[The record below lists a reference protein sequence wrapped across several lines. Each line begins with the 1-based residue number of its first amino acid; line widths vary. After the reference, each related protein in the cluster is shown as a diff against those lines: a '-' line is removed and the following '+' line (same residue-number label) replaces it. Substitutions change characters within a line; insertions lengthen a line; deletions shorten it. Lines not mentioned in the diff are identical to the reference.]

1 MESNFVGGRLPAL
14 GGLSQESVRSRWINL
29 ALIVVLVGGLSYS
42 GRAAAGTGPQVQLAA
57 SQSPLDFGD
66 VSTGTNKTKTI
77 TLTNSGSASIRLSRA
92 HVSGSSFKVSGLSLP
107 LTLGPKQNT
116 TFSVVFAPGRTGNIG
131 GSVSLV
137 SNDARYATTIVLSG
151 TGVQRHLWVNPSS
164 ASFGNVGLGTH
175 SAHTITLTNPGPASV
190 TVYRAYASGS
200 GFSMTGLRFPLKLGP
215 GQKTAFSVVFAPV
228 SKGSVTGRVFLVS
241 HALQS
246 TTTIPLTGT
255 GVQPLQSQL
264 SVIPPSASFGNVG
277 VGTRNTYAFTLT
289 NSGSASVTVS
299 QANVSGSGLSVGGL
313 SLPLT
318 LAPGQKTTF
327 SVVFAPATTGN
338 ITGSV
343 SLVSNAPNSPTTIAL
358 SGIGVQPLQPQLSVT
373 PPSASFGNVGV
384 GTRNTY
390 AFTLTN
396 SGSASVTVSQANVS
410 GSGLSVGG
418 LSLPLTLT
426 PGQKTTFSVVFAPAS
441 TGNITGSVS
450 LVSNALNSP
459 TTIALSGTA
468 VQPQLSVIPPS
479 ASFGNVGV
487 GTRNTYAFTLT
498 NSGSAS
504 VTVSQAN
511 VSGSGLSV
519 SGLSLPLTLT
529 PGQKTTFSVVFAP
542 ATTGNM
548 TGSVSLV
555 SNAPNSPTTIA
566 MTGTAVQP
574 QLSVVPPSA
583 SFGDVAVGTRNTQT
597 ITLINSGTGNMTI
610 SQATPSGNGFSMTG
624 LTVPLTLSAG
634 QRTSF
639 NVAFAPASAGSI
651 TGSLSLVSDAPK

>member
-1 MESNFVGGRLPAL
+1 MKLKFVGRLPAL
-14 GGLSQESVRSRWINL
+14 GGLSQKCVRSHWINL
-29 ALIVVLVGGLSYS
+29 ALTIALVGGLSYP

-116 TFSVVFAPGRTGNIG
+116 TFNVVFAPGRTGNIT

-151 TGVQRHLWVNPSS
+151 TGTGVQRYLWVNPSG

-175 SAHTITLTNPGPASV
+175 SAHAITLTNPGPASV
-190 TVYRAYASGS
+190 IVYRAYASGS

-215 GQKTAFSVVFAPV
+215 GQKTTFSVVFAPV
-228 SKGSVTGRVFLVS
+228 STRSVTGR
-241 HALQS
+241 
-246 TTTIPLTGT
+246 
-255 GVQPLQSQL
+255 
-264 SVIPPSASFGNVG
+264 
-277 VGTRNTYAFTLT
+277 
-289 NSGSASVTVS
+289 
-299 QANVSGSGLSVGGL
+299 
-313 SLPLT
+313 
-318 LAPGQKTTF
+318 
-327 SVVFAPATTGN
+327 
-338 ITGSV
+338 V
-343 SLVSNAPNSPTTIAL
+343 SLVSNALNSPTTIAL
-358 SGIGVQPLQPQLSVT
+358 SGIGVQPLQSQLSVT

-426 PGQKTTFSVVFAPAS
+426 PGQKTTFSVVFAPAT

-468 VQPQLSVIPPS
+468 VQPQLSV
-479 ASFGNVGV
+479 
-487 GTRNTYAFTLT
+487 
-498 NSGSAS
+498 
-504 VTVSQAN
+504 
-511 VSGSGLSV
+511 
-519 SGLSLPLTLT
+519 
-529 PGQKTTFSVVFAP
+529 
-542 ATTGNM
+542 
-548 TGSVSLV
+548 
-555 SNAPNSPTTIA
+555 
-566 MTGTAVQP
+566 
-574 QLSVVPPSA
+574 VPPSA
-583 SFGDVAVGTRNTQT
+583 SFGDVAVGTRNSQT
-597 ITLINSGTGNMTI
+597 ITLINSGTANLTI
-610 SQATPSGNGFSMTG
+610 SQAKPSGNGLSMTG

-639 NVAFAPASAGSI
+639 NVAFAPTSAGSI
-651 TGSLSLVSDAPK
+651 TGSLSLVSDAPNSPSTIALSGTGVTSTFLLTASPTSLSFGNVTVGSTSAPQTVTLTNSGNSSVSISQINVSGSGFSASGLTAPLTLAAGQTASFSVVFASTTAGTAIGNVSLVSNATNSPTIALSASGVQPIPLARTLSWNPSLSAVVSYNVYRGTQSGGSYQKLNSLPAPTTTYTDNSVLAGQTYFYVVTAVDSRNVQSVHSKGGSTTIPSP

>member
-14 GGLSQESVRSRWINL
+14 GGLSQESVHSRWINL

-57 SQSPLDFGD
+57 SQSPLDFGN

-116 TFSVVFAPGRTGNIG
+116 TFNVVFAPGRTGNIT

-151 TGVQRHLWVNPSS
+151 TGTGVQRHLWVNPTS

-215 GQKTAFSVVFAPV
+215 GQKTTFSVVFAPV
-228 SKGSVTGRVFLVS
+228 STGSVTGSVSLVS
-241 HALQS
+241 NALHS
-246 TTTIPLTGT
+246 PTTIALSGT
-255 GVQPLQSQL
+255 GVQPLRSQL
-264 SVIPPSASFGNVG
+264 SGVGPSASFGNVG
-277 VGTRNTYAFTLT
+277 VGNRNTYAFTLT

-299 QANVSGSGLSVGGL
+299 QAH
-313 SLPLT
+313 
-318 LAPGQKTTF
+318 
-327 SVVFAPATTGN
+327 
-338 ITGSV
+338 
-343 SLVSNAPNSPTTIAL
+343 
-358 SGIGVQPLQPQLSVT
+358 
-373 PPSASFGNVGV
+373 
-384 GTRNTY
+384 
-390 AFTLTN
+390 
-396 SGSASVTVSQANVS
+396 VS

-426 PGQKTTFSVVFAPAS
+426 PGQKTAFSVVFAPAS
-441 TGNITGSVS
+441 RGNITGSVS
-450 LVSNALNSP
+450 LVSNAMNSP
-459 TTIALSGTA
+459 TTIALSGIG
-468 VQPQLSVIPPS
+468 VQPL
-479 ASFGNVGV
+479 
-487 GTRNTYAFTLT
+487 
-498 NSGSAS
+498 
-504 VTVSQAN
+504 
-511 VSGSGLSV
+511 
-519 SGLSLPLTLT
+519 
-529 PGQKTTFSVVFAP
+529 
-542 ATTGNM
+542 
-548 TGSVSLV
+548 
-555 SNAPNSPTTIA
+555 
-566 MTGTAVQP
+566 QP

-583 SFGDVAVGTRNTQT
+583 SFGDVAVGTRNSQT
-597 ITLINSGTGNMTI
+597 ITLINSGTGNVTI

-639 NVAFAPASAGSI
+639 NAAFAPANAGSV
-651 TGSLSLVSDAPK
+651 TGSLSLVSDAPNSPSTVALSGTGVTSTFLLTASPASLSFGNVTAGSKSAPQTVTLTNSGNSSVSISQINVSGSGFSASGLTAPLTLAAGQTASFSVVFASTTAGAATGNVSLVSNATNSPTIALSASGVQPIPLARTLSWNPSPSGTVSYNVYRGTQSGGSYQKLNSSPVSTTTYTDNSVLAGQTYFYVVTAVDSRNMESVHSNEVSATIPSQ

>member
-14 GGLSQESVRSRWINL
+14 GGLSQESVRSRWKNL

-116 TFSVVFAPGRTGNIG
+116 TFNVVFAPGRTGNIT

-151 TGVQRHLWVNPSS
+151 TGVQRHLWVNPTS

-190 TVYRAYASGS
+190 IVYRAYASGS

-215 GQKTAFSVVFAPV
+215 GQKTTFSVVFAPV
-228 SKGSVTGRVFLVS
+228 STRSVTGR
-241 HALQS
+241 
-246 TTTIPLTGT
+246 
-255 GVQPLQSQL
+255 
-264 SVIPPSASFGNVG
+264 
-277 VGTRNTYAFTLT
+277 
-289 NSGSASVTVS
+289 
-299 QANVSGSGLSVGGL
+299 
-313 SLPLT
+313 
-318 LAPGQKTTF
+318 
-327 SVVFAPATTGN
+327 
-338 ITGSV
+338 V
-343 SLVSNAPNSPTTIAL
+343 SLVSNALNSPTTIAL
-358 SGIGVQPLQPQLSVT
+358 SGTGVQPLQPQLSVT

-396 SGSASVTVSQANVS
+396 SGSASVTVSQAHVS

-426 PGQKTTFSVVFAPAS
+426 PGQKSNFSVVFAPAS

-459 TTIALSGTA
+459 TTIALSGIG
-468 VQPQLSVIPPS
+468 VQPL
-479 ASFGNVGV
+479 
-487 GTRNTYAFTLT
+487 
-498 NSGSAS
+498 
-504 VTVSQAN
+504 
-511 VSGSGLSV
+511 
-519 SGLSLPLTLT
+519 
-529 PGQKTTFSVVFAP
+529 
-542 ATTGNM
+542 
-548 TGSVSLV
+548 
-555 SNAPNSPTTIA
+555 
-566 MTGTAVQP
+566 QP

-583 SFGDVAVGTRNTQT
+583 SFGDVAVGTRNSQT
-597 ITLINSGTGNMTI
+597 ITLINSGTANVTI

-639 NVAFAPASAGSI
+639 NAAFAPASAGSV
-651 TGSLSLVSDAPK
+651 TGSLSLVSDTPNSPSTIALSGTGVTSTFLLTASPTSLSFGNVTAGSKSAPQTVTLTNYGNSSVSISQINVSGSGFTASGLTAPLTLAAGQTASFSVVFASTTAGTAIGNVSLVSNATNSPTIALSASGVQPIPLARTLSWNPSLSAVVSYNVYRGTQSGGSYQKLNSLPAPTTTYTDNSVLAGQTYFYVVTAVDSRNVESVHSNEVSTTIPSQ

>member
-57 SQSPLDFGD
+57 SQSPLDFGN

-92 HVSGSSFKVSGLSLP
+92 HVS
-107 LTLGPKQNT
+107 
-116 TFSVVFAPGRTGNIG
+116 
-131 GSVSLV
+131 
-137 SNDARYATTIVLSG
+137 
-151 TGVQRHLWVNPSS
+151 VQRHLWVNPTS

-215 GQKTAFSVVFAPV
+215 GQKTTFSVVFAPV
-228 SKGSVTGRVFLVS
+228 STRSVTGRV
-241 HALQS
+241 
-246 TTTIPLTGT
+246 
-255 GVQPLQSQL
+255 
-264 SVIPPSASFGNVG
+264 
-277 VGTRNTYAFTLT
+277 
-289 NSGSASVTVS
+289 
-299 QANVSGSGLSVGGL
+299 
-313 SLPLT
+313 
-318 LAPGQKTTF
+318 
-327 SVVFAPATTGN
+327 SVVSKALT
-338 ITGSV
+338 
-343 SLVSNAPNSPTTIAL
+343 SPTTIAL
-358 SGIGVQPLQPQLSVT
+358 SGSGVQPLQPQLSVT

-410 GSGLSVGG
+410 GSGLSMGG

-459 TTIALSGTA
+459 TTVALSGIG
-468 VQPQLSVIPPS
+468 VQPL
-479 ASFGNVGV
+479 
-487 GTRNTYAFTLT
+487 
-498 NSGSAS
+498 
-504 VTVSQAN
+504 
-511 VSGSGLSV
+511 
-519 SGLSLPLTLT
+519 
-529 PGQKTTFSVVFAP
+529 
-542 ATTGNM
+542 
-548 TGSVSLV
+548 
-555 SNAPNSPTTIA
+555 
-566 MTGTAVQP
+566 QP

-583 SFGDVAVGTRNTQT
+583 SFGDVAVGTRNSQT
-597 ITLINSGTGNMTI
+597 ITLINSGTANVTI

-639 NVAFAPASAGSI
+639 NAAFAPASAGSV
-651 TGSLSLVSDAPK
+651 TGSLSLVSDAPNSPSTIALSGAGVTSTFLLTASPTGLSFGNVTVGSKSAPQTVTLTNPGNSSVSISQINVSGSGFSASGLTAPLTLAAGQTASFSVVFASTTAGTATGNVSLVSNATNSPTIALSASGVQPIPLARTLSWNPSPSAAVSYNVYRGTQSGGSYQKLNSSPVSTTTYTDNSVLAGQTYFYVVTAVDSRNVERVHSNEVSATIPSQ

>member
-1 MESNFVGGRLPAL
+1 MELKFVGRLAKSAL
-14 GGLSQESVRSRWINL
+14 GGLSQESVRSQWINL
-29 ALIVVLVGGLSYS
+29 ALTIVLVGGLSYP

-116 TFSVVFAPGRTGNIG
+116 TFSVVFAPGRTGNIT

-137 SNDARYATTIVLSG
+137 SNDACYSTTIVLSG
-151 TGVQRHLWVNPSS
+151 TGVQRHLVVNPTST
-164 ASFGNVGLGTH
+164 SFGNVGLGTH

-200 GFSMTGLRFPLKLGP
+200 GFSMTGLRFPLKRGP
-215 GQKTAFSVVFAPV
+215 GQKTTFSVAFAPV
-228 SKGSVTGRVFLVS
+228 SMGSVTGGVSLVS
-241 HALQS
+241 NAVHS
-246 TTTIPLTGT
+246 PTTIALTGT
-255 GVQPLQSQL
+255 GVQPLQS
-264 SVIPPSASFGNVG
+264 
-277 VGTRNTYAFTLT
+277 
-289 NSGSASVTVS
+289 
-299 QANVSGSGLSVGGL
+299 
-313 SLPLT
+313 
-318 LAPGQKTTF
+318 
-327 SVVFAPATTGN
+327 
-338 ITGSV
+338 
-343 SLVSNAPNSPTTIAL
+343 
-358 SGIGVQPLQPQLSVT
+358 QLSVT

-384 GTRNTY
+384 GARNTY
-390 AFTLTN
+390 AFTMTN
-396 SGSASVTVSQANVS
+396 SGRASVTVSQVHVS

-441 TGNITGSVS
+441 TGNMTGSVS
-450 LVSNALNSP
+450 LVSNAPNSP

-468 VQPQLSVIPPS
+468 VQPQISVIPPS

-542 ATTGNM
+542 ATTGNI
-548 TGSVSLV
+548 TGSVLLV

-566 MTGTAVQP
+566 LSGTAVQP

-583 SFGDVAVGTRNTQT
+583 SFGDVAVGTRNSQT
-597 ITLINSGTGNMTI
+597 ITLINSGTGNLTI

-639 NVAFAPASAGSI
+639 NAAFAPASAGSI
-651 TGSLSLVSDAPK
+651 TGSLSLVSDAP

>member
-66 VSTGTNKTKTI
+66 VSTGTNTTKTI

-92 HVSGSSFKVSGLSLP
+92 HVSGSSLKVSGLSLP

-116 TFSVVFAPGRTGNIG
+116 TFNVVFAPGRTGNIT

-200 GFSMTGLRFPLKLGP
+200 GFSMTGLRFPLKL
-215 GQKTAFSVVFAPV
+215 
-228 SKGSVTGRVFLVS
+228 R
-241 HALQS
+241 
-246 TTTIPLTGT
+246 
-255 GVQPLQSQL
+255 
-264 SVIPPSASFGNVG
+264 
-277 VGTRNTYAFTLT
+277 
-289 NSGSASVTVS
+289 
-299 QANVSGSGLSVGGL
+299 
-313 SLPLT
+313 
-318 LAPGQKTTF
+318 PGQKTTF
-327 SVVFAPATTGN
+327 SVAFAPVSTRSVTGR
-338 ITGSV
+338 V
-343 SLVSNAPNSPTTIAL
+343 SQVNNAPNSPTTIAL
-358 SGIGVQPLQPQLSVT
+358 SGTGVQPLQPQISVT

-459 TTIALSGTA
+459 TMIALSGIG
-468 VQPQLSVIPPS
+468 VQPLQS
-479 ASFGNVGV
+479 
-487 GTRNTYAFTLT
+487 
-498 NSGSAS
+498 
-504 VTVSQAN
+504 
-511 VSGSGLSV
+511 
-519 SGLSLPLTLT
+519 
-529 PGQKTTFSVVFAP
+529 
-542 ATTGNM
+542 
-548 TGSVSLV
+548 
-555 SNAPNSPTTIA
+555 
-566 MTGTAVQP
+566 

-583 SFGDVAVGTRNTQT
+583 SFGDVAGGPRNTQT
-597 ITLINSGTGNMTI
+597 ITLINSGTGNVTI

-639 NVAFAPASAGSI
+639 NVAFAPTSAGSI
-651 TGSLSLVSDAPK
+651 TGSLSLVSDAPNSHSTIALSGTGVTSTFLLTASPTSLSFGNVTVGSNSTPQTVTLTNPGNSSVSISQINVSGRGFSASGLTAPLTLAAGQTASFSVVFASTTAGTATGNVSLVSNATNSPTIALSASGAQPIPLARTLSWNPSPSETVSYNVYRGTQSGGPYQKLNSSPVSTTTYTDNSVLAGQTYFYLVTAVDSRNMESVHSNEVSATIPSQ

>member
-1 MESNFVGGRLPAL
+1 MESNFVGGRLPTL

-29 ALIVVLVGGLSYS
+29 ALILVLVGGLSYS

-57 SQSPLDFGD
+57 SQSPLDFGN

-116 TFSVVFAPGRTGNIG
+116 TFNVVFAPGRTGNIT

-151 TGVQRHLWVNPSS
+151 TGVQRYLWVNPSG

-175 SAHTITLTNPGPASV
+175 SAHAITLTNPGPASV
-190 TVYRAYASGS
+190 IVYRAYASGS

-215 GQKTAFSVVFAPV
+215 GQKTTFSVVFAPV
-228 SKGSVTGRVFLVS
+228 STRSVTGR
-241 HALQS
+241 
-246 TTTIPLTGT
+246 
-255 GVQPLQSQL
+255 
-264 SVIPPSASFGNVG
+264 
-277 VGTRNTYAFTLT
+277 
-289 NSGSASVTVS
+289 
-299 QANVSGSGLSVGGL
+299 
-313 SLPLT
+313 
-318 LAPGQKTTF
+318 
-327 SVVFAPATTGN
+327 
-338 ITGSV
+338 V
-343 SLVSNAPNSPTTIAL
+343 SLVSNALNSPTTIAL
-358 SGIGVQPLQPQLSVT
+358 SGTGVQPLQPQLSVI

-450 LVSNALNSP
+450 LVSNALNPP
-459 TTIALSGTA
+459 TTIALS
-468 VQPQLSVIPPS
+468 
-479 ASFGNVGV
+479 
-487 GTRNTYAFTLT
+487 
-498 NSGSAS
+498 
-504 VTVSQAN
+504 
-511 VSGSGLSV
+511 
-519 SGLSLPLTLT
+519 
-529 PGQKTTFSVVFAP
+529 
-542 ATTGNM
+542 
-548 TGSVSLV
+548 
-555 SNAPNSPTTIA
+555 
-566 MTGTAVQP
+566 GTAVQP

-583 SFGDVAVGTRNTQT
+583 SFGDVAVGTRNSQT
-597 ITLINSGTGNMTI
+597 ITLINSGTGSVTI

-651 TGSLSLVSDAPK
+651 TGSLSLVSDAPNSHSTIALSGTGVTSTFLLTACPTSMIFGNVTVGSKSAPQTVTLTNSGNSSVSISQINVSGSGFSASGLTAPLTLAAGQTASFSVVFASTTAGAAIGNVSLVSNATNSPTIALSASGVQPIPLARTLSWNPSASGTVSYNVYRGTQSGGPYQKLNSSPVSTTTYTDNSVLAGQTYCHENRVQRAAGVS

>member
-1 MESNFVGGRLPAL
+1 MESNFVGGRLPTL

-29 ALIVVLVGGLSYS
+29 ALILVLVGGLSYS

-57 SQSPLDFGD
+57 SQSPLDFGN

-116 TFSVVFAPGRTGNIG
+116 TFNVVFAPGRTGNIT

-151 TGVQRHLWVNPSS
+151 TGVQRQLWVNPTS

-190 TVYRAYASGS
+190 IVYRAYASGS

-215 GQKTAFSVVFAPV
+215 GQKTTFSVVFAPV
-228 SKGSVTGRVFLVS
+228 STRSVTGRVSLV
-241 HALQS
+241 
-246 TTTIPLTGT
+246 
-255 GVQPLQSQL
+255 
-264 SVIPPSASFGNVG
+264 
-277 VGTRNTYAFTLT
+277 T
-289 NSGSASVTVS
+289 NS
-299 QANVSGSGLSVGGL
+299 L
-313 SLPLT
+313 
-318 LAPGQKTTF
+318 
-327 SVVFAPATTGN
+327 
-338 ITGSV
+338 
-343 SLVSNAPNSPTTIAL
+343 NSPTTLAL
-358 SGIGVQPLQPQLSVT
+358 SGFGVQPLQPQLSVT

-441 TGNITGSVS
+441 TGNITGSAS

-459 TTIALSGTA
+459 TTIALSGIG
-468 VQPQLSVIPPS
+468 VQPLQPQLSVS
-479 ASFGNVGV
+479 
-487 GTRNTYAFTLT
+487 
-498 NSGSAS
+498 
-504 VTVSQAN
+504 
-511 VSGSGLSV
+511 
-519 SGLSLPLTLT
+519 
-529 PGQKTTFSVVFAP
+529 
-542 ATTGNM
+542 
-548 TGSVSLV
+548 
-555 SNAPNSPTTIA
+555 
-566 MTGTAVQP
+566 
-574 QLSVVPPSA
+574 PPSA
-583 SFGDVAVGTRNTQT
+583 SFGDVAVGTRNTYAF
-597 ITLINSGTGNMTI
+597 TLTNSGRANLTI
-610 SQATPSGNGFSMTG
+610 SHAKITRLNSSEGG
-624 LTVPLTLSAG
+624 LTLSLTCSHE
-634 QRTSF
+634 Q
-639 NVAFAPASAGSI
+639 I
-651 TGSLSLVSDAPK
+651 TTVSMNI

>member
-116 TFSVVFAPGRTGNIG
+116 TVNVVFAPGRTGNIT

-151 TGVQRHLWVNPSS
+151 TGVQRQLWVNPTS

-190 TVYRAYASGS
+190 IVYRAYASGS

-215 GQKTAFSVVFAPV
+215 GQKT
-228 SKGSVTGRVFLVS
+228 
-241 HALQS
+241 
-246 TTTIPLTGT
+246 
-255 GVQPLQSQL
+255 
-264 SVIPPSASFGNVG
+264 
-277 VGTRNTYAFTLT
+277 
-289 NSGSASVTVS
+289 
-299 QANVSGSGLSVGGL
+299 
-313 SLPLT
+313 
-318 LAPGQKTTF
+318 TF
-327 SVVFAPATTGN
+327 SVVFAPASRRN
-338 ITGSV
+338 VTGSV
-343 SLVSNAPNSPTTIAL
+343 SLVSNALNSPTTIAL

-418 LSLPLTLT
+418 LS
-426 PGQKTTFSVVFAPAS
+426 
-441 TGNITGSVS
+441 
-450 LVSNALNSP
+450 
-459 TTIALSGTA
+459 
-468 VQPQLSVIPPS
+468 
-479 ASFGNVGV
+479 
-487 GTRNTYAFTLT
+487 
-498 NSGSAS
+498 
-504 VTVSQAN
+504 
-511 VSGSGLSV
+511 
-519 SGLSLPLTLT
+519 
-529 PGQKTTFSVVFAP
+529 
-542 ATTGNM
+542 M
-548 TGSVSLV
+548 
-555 SNAPNSPTTIA
+555 
-566 MTGTAVQP
+566 
-574 QLSVVPPSA
+574 
-583 SFGDVAVGTRNTQT
+583 
-597 ITLINSGTGNMTI
+597 
-610 SQATPSGNGFSMTG
+610 
-624 LTVPLTLSAG
+624 PLTLSAG

-639 NVAFAPASAGSI
+639 NVAFAPTGAGSV
-651 TGSLSLVSDAPK
+651 TGSLSLVSDAPNSPSTIALSGAGVTSTFLLTASPTSLSFGNVTAGSKSAPQTVTLTNSGNSSVSISQINVSGSGFSASGLTAPLTLAAGQTASFSVVFASTTAGAATGNVSLVSNATNSPTIALSASGVQPIPLARTLSWNPSPSGTVSYNVYRGTQSGGSYQKLNSSPVSTTTYTDNSVLAGQTYFYVVTAVDSRNMESVHSNEVSATIPSQ

>member
-1 MESNFVGGRLPAL
+1 MKLKFVGRLPAL
-14 GGLSQESVRSRWINL
+14 GGLSQKCVRSHWINL
-29 ALIVVLVGGLSYS
+29 ALTIALVGGLSYP

-77 TLTNSGSASIRLSRA
+77 TLTNSGGASIRLSRA

-116 TFSVVFAPGRTGNIG
+116 TFNVVFAPGRTGNIT

-137 SNDARYATTIVLSG
+137 SNDARYATTIVLSGTG

-215 GQKTAFSVVFAPV
+215 GQKTTFSVVFAPV
-228 SKGSVTGRVFLVS
+228 STRSVTGR
-241 HALQS
+241 
-246 TTTIPLTGT
+246 
-255 GVQPLQSQL
+255 
-264 SVIPPSASFGNVG
+264 
-277 VGTRNTYAFTLT
+277 
-289 NSGSASVTVS
+289 
-299 QANVSGSGLSVGGL
+299 
-313 SLPLT
+313 
-318 LAPGQKTTF
+318 
-327 SVVFAPATTGN
+327 
-338 ITGSV
+338 V
-343 SLVSNAPNSPTTIAL
+343 SLVSNALNSPTTIAL
-358 SGIGVQPLQPQLSVT
+358 SGTGVQPLQPQLSVT

-410 GSGLSVGG
+410 GSALSVGG

-426 PGQKTTFSVVFAPAS
+426 PGQKTNFSVVFAPAS
-441 TGNITGSVS
+441 RANMTGSVS

-459 TTIALSGTA
+459 TTIALSGIG
-468 VQPQLSVIPPS
+468 VQPLQPQLSV
-479 ASFGNVGV
+479 A
-487 GTRNTYAFTLT
+487 
-498 NSGSAS
+498 
-504 VTVSQAN
+504 
-511 VSGSGLSV
+511 
-519 SGLSLPLTLT
+519 
-529 PGQKTTFSVVFAP
+529 
-542 ATTGNM
+542 
-548 TGSVSLV
+548 
-555 SNAPNSPTTIA
+555 
-566 MTGTAVQP
+566 
-574 QLSVVPPSA
+574 PPSA
-583 SFGDVAVGTRNTQT
+583 SFGDVAVGTRNSQT
-597 ITLINSGTGNMTI
+597 ITLINSGTGNVTI

-639 NVAFAPASAGSI
+639 NAAFAPASAGSV
-651 TGSLSLVSDAPK
+651 TGSLSLVSDTPNSPSTIALSGTGVTSTFLLTASPTSLSFGNVTVGSKNPPQTVTLTNPGNSSVSTSQINVSGSGFSASGLTAPLPLPPRQPASSSLVFASTTAGTATGNVSLVSNATNSPTIALSASGVQPIPLARTLSWNPSPSAAVSYNVYRGTQSGGSYQKLNSSPVTTTTYTDNSVLAGQTYFYVVTAVDSRNMESVHSNEVSATIPSQ